1 MLNNKQ
7 KMIAIVGPTAS
18 GKTALAIKVAR
29 LLQTEIISED
39 AFQIYRTLDIG
50 TAKPNQQ
57 ELAAVKEHFINIKDP
72 SDSYNAYEF
81 MNDARKLID
90 HFVNRNKLPVVVG
103 GSGFFL
109 QTLLGDRQLSNQNTA
124 PVPQEASPKNRLYQ
138 ALLVGLEMDRS
149 LLYDRI
155 NRRVDL
161 MFQQGL
167 LAEAATLFQLEG
179 DFQSK
184 KAIGYR
190 EFSAYFDGRQSLD
203 RTKELIKRD
212 SRRYAKRQLTYF
224 RNQFPDIHW
233 FNAIEIS
240 KNPEKIFDLVKKFD
254 QL

>member
-1 MLNNKQ
+1 MAQ
-7 KMIAIVGPTAS
+7 
-18 GKTALAIKVAR
+18 
-29 LLQTEIISED
+29 D
-39 AFQIYRTLDIG
+39 
-50 TAKPNQQ
+50 
-57 ELAAVKEHFINIKDP
+57 
-72 SDSYNAYEF
+72 
-81 MNDARKLID
+81 
-90 HFVNRNKLPVVVG
+90 
-103 GSGFFL
+103 FFL
-109 QTLLGDRQLSNQNTA
+109 QTLLGDRQLSSQNTA
-124 PVPQEASPKNRLYQ
+124 PIPQEASPKNRLYQ

-167 LAEAATLFQLEG
+167 LAEAETLFQLEG

-190 EFSAYFDGRQSLD
+190 EFLAYFDGRQSLD

-233 FNAIEIS
+233 FDAIEIS